1 MINPADIHLI
11 PATLND
17 YPTVQNMA
25 RFYIYDR
32 TPFMQWECP
41 EDGLYECID
50 FKHYF
55 EDSACRTYL
64 IRVKQELAG
73 FVLLDHYQYTKPID
87 WNVGEFFIIAKFQG
101 QGVAQEVM
109 KQIFNRYRGKW
120 SIAVMPENIRAVQFW
135 RKSVNSYCDNDYTEI
150 LKTAEELKTLDNP
163 DPYTMIL
170 FHFTIIH
177 A

>member
-1 MINPADIHLI
+1 MPIKNFIMIP
-11 PATLND
+11 
-17 YPTVQNMA
+17 
-25 RFYIYDR
+25 
-32 TPFMQWECP
+32 C
-41 EDGLYECID
+41 
-50 FKHYF
+50 
-55 EDSACRTYL
+55 
-64 IRVKQELAG
+64 
-73 FVLLDHYQYTKPID
+73 DHHT
-87 WNVGEFFIIAKFQG
+87 
-101 QGVAQEVM
+101 
-109 KQIFNRYRGKW
+109 GKW